1 MIPGVVAP
9 PKKTNV
15 FWIISFVC
23 FIIFIIALSVDMSD
37 DKKLT
42 GTWFEYR
49 GEERYRCADD
59 DFQTGDYGKWDSVP
73 ADEVNDGHDDCSDGS
88 DEDGSYE
95 PFWQPLGSA
104 SCCFSILFG
113 IIAISV
119 RRKQQKVIVIQQQ
132 PQYIPVVQQVVQPVQ
147 RVAPHPAPQP
157 AQRIAAPQPAA
168 SAASLAANAKN
179 LEKARDFEA
188 AAKMYQ
194 KAGMYEDAGRVR
206 QAHLEKEEQAVVQI
220 GQVGNTVLNDSVMI
234 NDGAP
239 AGPKT
244 CWACQSSVEDTW
256 AVCPNC
262 EAAL

>member
-9 PKKTNV
+9 PKKTNA
-15 FWIISFVC
+15 FWIISIVC

-37 DKKLT
+37 DTKLT
-42 GTWFEYR
+42 GTWIEA
-49 GEERYRCADD
+49 GEDYRCADGAED
-59 DFQTGDYGKWDSVP
+59 KNGRGYITGDK
-73 ADEVNDGHDDCSDGS
+73 VNDGHDDCSDGS

-147 RVAPHPAPQP
+147 RIAPRPAPQP
-157 AQRIAAPQPAA
+157 AQRVAPSA
-168 SAASLAANAKN
+168 STNVANLAETARN

-188 AAKMYQ
+188 SAKMYQ

-244 CWACQSSVEDTW
+244 CWACQSAIEETW

-262 EAAL
+262 EASL

>member
-1 MIPGVVAP
+1 MIPAANP
-9 PKKTNV
+9 PPNRSNL
-15 FWIISFVC
+15 FWILSGIC
-23 FIIFIIALSVDMSD
+23 FLIFIIALAIDTSND
-37 DKKLT
+37 DQLE
-42 GTWFEYR
+42 GNYIEA
-49 GEERYRCADD
+49 GE
-59 DFQTGDYGKWDSVP
+59 DYKCVNGEIIDSSW
-73 ADEVNDGHDDCSDGS
+73 VNDG
-88 DEDGSYE
+88 DEDCRDGTDESESSTAAEAMIGS
-95 PFWQPLGSA
+95 F
-104 SCCFSILFG
+104 SCCFSIIFG

-119 RRKQQKVIVIQQQ
+119 RRKQQKIIIIQQQ
-132 PQYIPVVQQVVQPVQ
+132 PQFVPVVQQVVQPVQ
-147 RVAPHPAPQP
+147 RVAPRPAPQP

-168 SAASLAANAKN
+168 SAANLAANAKN
-179 LEKARDFEA
+179 LERARDFEA

-244 CWACQSSVEDTW
+244 CWACQSAVEETW

-262 EAAL
+262 EASL